1 MMDTRHNDTSPLPAT
16 VLQAIRRL
24 IDDAN
29 DSDLPIVDVTE
40 SAAKLVAAMPEA
52 ATLGLARLSDEIA
65 HAASRDSR
73 VGLSI
78 NRAA

>member
-1 MMDTRHNDTSPLPAT
+1 MLPDS

-24 IDDAN
+24 VEQAN

-40 SAAKLVAAMPEA
+40 SAAKLAATMPEA
-52 ATLGLARLSDEIA
+52 AALGLERLRNEIA
-65 HAASRDSR
+65 HTASRDSR